1 MRRIAMAA
9 VMGAMLGQS
18 ALALPPL
25 RDVKSID
32 QGLFTVGL
40 ANEIRR
46 KCPTIS
52 ARVFYA
58 IGVLQDLKRE
68 ARSLGYTNAQI
79 DAHVDSDVEKD
90 RLRARGKAYMDAR
103 GLEQNEAGFCALGR
117 EEIAQKTEVGAL
129 LRETN

>member
-1 MRRIAMAA
+1 MRRLVMATVIGA
-9 VMGAMLGQS
+9 VIGQS

-25 RDVKSID
+25 REVESID
-32 QGLFTVGL
+32 EGLFTVGL

-52 ARVFYA
+52 ARMFHA
-58 IGVLQDLKRE
+58 IGVLRGLKRE
-68 ARSLGYTNAQI
+68 ARQLGYTDAQI
-79 DAHVDSDVEKD
+79 DAHVESDVEKD
-90 RLRARGKAYMDAR
+90 RLRARGKAYMEAR

-117 EEIAQKTEVGAL
+117 AEIAQRTEVGAL